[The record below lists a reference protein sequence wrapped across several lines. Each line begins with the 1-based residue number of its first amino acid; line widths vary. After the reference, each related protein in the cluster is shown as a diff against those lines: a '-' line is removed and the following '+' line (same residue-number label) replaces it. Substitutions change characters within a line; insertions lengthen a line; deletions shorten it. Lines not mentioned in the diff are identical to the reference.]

1 MYLSEIF
8 EKAPHIKITSLC
20 SDSRAVK
27 KGCMYFCLEGMNCDG
42 HDFVEQ
48 AIAGGAVCIVHSKE
62 LHDLQNGVA
71 YIRVA
76 SVVETMN
83 QVADK
88 FNGYSKQA
96 NADVRYHRYEW
107 QIHNDD
113 ADP

>member
-88 FNGYSKQA
+88 FNGYPS
-96 NADVRYHRYEW
+96 R
-107 QIHNDD
+107 
-113 ADP
+113 